1 MDKKPSQTD
10 LLYNL
15 LKDEQPHSTVEI
27 MAKVYGGSHLGLARA
42 GARINDL
49 VNLGNVFLNKY
60 GHEITGSGVKRGWK
74 DEDNPTVYWYRMKA
88 RQNLTLTTQVYRPEV
103 LARMENKQLSLI

>member
-10 LLYNL
+10 ILYNL

-42 GARINDL
+42 GARVWDIKN
-49 VNLGNVFLNKY
+49 NVDKY
-60 GHEITGSGVKRGWK
+60 GLIIIEGWK
-74 DEDNPTVYWYRMKA
+74 DKDNPSVYWYQLK
-88 RQNLTLTTQVYRPEV
+88 QVKKIQPITTQVYRPEV